1 MSTPFVLAVS
11 GPPGSGKTTLS
22 HALSARLGGAPV
34 LSYDAYETVTGW
46 PPERVAAWLA
56 DGAPL
61 DAVPVPGLAED
72 LARLRRGEPVPDRER
87 GGTLRLP
94 RRGPRAAIVLDT
106 LLGRAHPGTGAQIDH
121 LVWLDLPLD
130 VALARKLRSFTEE
143 ARRDPSAA
151 PGFLAALDAYLGRY
165 DTLLHPTYA
174 LQRERIRPAADQI
187 LGAGTL
193 TEHLDAIQ
201 SAIQSKLEPILTAA
215 STPTA

>member
-1 MSTPFVLAVS
+1 VIAPFVVAVT

-22 HALSARLGGAPV
+22 RALAERLGGAPV
-34 LSYDAYETVTGW
+34 LSYDAYETITGW
-46 PPERVAAWLA
+46 PPEQVAAWLA

-87 GGTLRLP
+87 GGTLRLA
-94 RRGPRAAIVLDT
+94 RRGARPAIVLDT
-106 LLGRAHPGTGAQIDH
+106 LLGRDHPGTGTQIDH

-130 VALARKLRSFTEE
+130 RALARKLRSFTGE
-143 ARRDPSAA
+143 AQRDPSAT
-151 PGFLAALDAYLGRY
+151 PRFLAALDAYLGRY

-174 LQRERIRPAADQI
+174 LQRERVRPAADLI

-193 TEHLDAIQ
+193 AEHLAAIESNLQ
-201 SAIQSKLEPILTAA
+201 PHLHVTLAA
-215 STPTA
+215 APTA

>member
-22 HALSARLGGAPV
+22 HALSERFGGAPV
-34 LSYDAYETVTGW
+34 LAYDAYEEITGW
-46 PPERVAAWLA
+46 PPERVSAWLA

-61 DAVPVPGLAED
+61 DAVPVPGLTED

-87 GGTLRLP
+87 GGTLRLS
-94 RRGPRAAIVLDT
+94 RRAARPVIVLDT

-130 VALARKLRSFTEE
+130 VALARKLRSFTGE
-143 ARRDPSAA
+143 ARRDPPAA
-151 PGFLAALDAYLGRY
+151 AGFLAALDAYLGRY
-165 DTLLHPTYA
+165 ETLLHPTYA
-174 LQRERIRPAADQI
+174 LQRKRVRPAADQI

-193 TEHLDAIQ
+193 AEHLAAIV
-201 SAIQSKLEPILTAA
+201 STLDSTFHATLAA
-215 STPTA
+215 APTA

>member
-1 MSTPFVLAVS
+1 MIPPFVVAVT

-22 HALSARLGGAPV
+22 RALAERLGGAPV
-34 LSYDAYETVTGW
+34 LSYDAYETITGW

-56 DGAPL
+56 DGAPF

-87 GGTLRLP
+87 GGTLRLA
-94 RRGPRAAIVLDT
+94 RRGARPVIVLDT
-106 LLGRAHPGTGAQIDH
+106 LLGRAHPGTGRQIDH

-130 VALARKLRSFTEE
+130 RALARKLRSFTEE

-174 LQRERIRPAADQI
+174 LQRNRVRPSADQI

-193 TEHLDAIQ
+193 AEHLAAIE
-201 SAIQSKLEPILTAA
+201 STLDSIFHATLTAA
-215 STPTA
+215 PTA